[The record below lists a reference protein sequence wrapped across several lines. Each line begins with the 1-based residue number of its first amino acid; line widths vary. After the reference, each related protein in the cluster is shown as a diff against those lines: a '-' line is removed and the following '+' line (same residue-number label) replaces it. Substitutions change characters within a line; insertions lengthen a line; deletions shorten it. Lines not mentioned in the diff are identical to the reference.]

1 VVDVRTLDESDLDAS
16 WHLGRLAFGWNTGT
30 RTPPPH
36 DVRPDDPFTRWGAFD
51 DDGVLVGKA
60 VDLHHEQWWGGR
72 VVPAS
77 GIAGVAVLPEH
88 RGQGMTR
95 AVLTAVLQAAR
106 ERGADVA
113 TLFCTSSA
121 VYRALGFEVGG
132 VMRTV
137 DVPTAELR
145 APSTQLRVRAGTGRD
160 WPAIRTVYDAIGR
173 GCNGLLTRS
182 GRLFDDPEGDAL
194 PEGIDGVTLV
204 ENADGRVVGY
214 ASWERGRG
222 YHDDAVLT
230 VHDCLALSDDA
241 AAALVG
247 TLASWGT
254 VTPTVRMRLLPVVDA
269 VARRLPLERVRE
281 HRPEVWM
288 HRPLDVARAVA
299 ARGWGSAAAGSVSFR
314 LIDPLLPCNDA
325 AWTLTLGDGSGRLER
340 ATAEPGAALDVRGW
354 SLLFCGAA
362 RTPQLRAAGL
372 LAGPTDDDAALDQL
386 LGAGGPAG
394 LLDYF

>member
-1 VVDVRTLDESDLDAS
+1 MVDVRVLDEADLDAA
-16 WHLGRLAFGWNTGT
+16 WHLGRLAFGYGAGA
-30 RTPPPH
+30 RTPPAH

-51 DDGVLVGKA
+51 ESGLLVGKA
-60 VDLHHEQWWGGR
+60 VDLYHEQWWGGR

-88 RGQGMTR
+88 RGSGVTR
-95 AVLTAVLQAAR
+95 AVVTAALGAAR
-106 ERGADVA
+106 DRGADIA

-145 APSTQLRVRAGTGRD
+145 TSGTGLRVRAGTGRD
-160 WPAIRTVYDAIGR
+160 WTAIRAVYDEVGR
-173 GCNGLLTRS
+173 GCNGLLTRR
-182 GRLFDDPEGDAL
+182 GRAFEDPVDDSL
-194 PEGIDGVTLV
+194 PEGIDGVTLA
-204 ENADGRVVGY
+204 EDADGRVVGY

-230 VHDCLALSDDA
+230 VNDCLALSDQA
-241 AAALVG
+241 AEALVG

-254 VTPTVRMRLLPVVDA
+254 VTPTVRLRLLPVVDA
-269 VARRLPLERVRE
+269 VARRLPLERARE

-299 ARGWGSAAAGSVSFR
+299 ARGWGHASTGSVSFR
-314 LIDPLLPCNDA
+314 LTDPLLPWNDA
-325 AWTLTLGDGSGRLER
+325 AWTLTLDGGAGRLEPA
-340 ATAEPGAALDVRGW
+340 ATDPGTVLDVRGW
-354 SLLFCGAA
+354 SLLWCSAA
-362 RTPQLRAAGL
+362 RTSQLRAAGL
-372 LAGPTDDDAALDQL
+372 LSGPSDDDPALDLL
-386 LGAGGPAG
+386 LGSGGPSG